1 MSQDNLDIAF
11 AEAFEKVSNM
21 EQDSLPQDDMLRLYA
36 FYKQASF
43 GALGGVNY
51 SLLEGRDAFKMNA
64 WMQVSHLTED
74 EAKKQYVDLVNELLK
89 RYDKK

>member
-1 MSQDNLDIAF
+1 MSDNKLDIEF
-11 AEAFEKVSNM
+11 AEAFKKASEM

-43 GALGGVNY
+43 GALGGANY

-64 WMQVSHLTED
+64 WMQVSHLSEQ
-74 EAKKQYVDLVNELLK
+74 EAKKLYIDLVNELLK
-89 RYDKK
+89 KYHEK